1 MSYTSSGSSADTFEG
16 TYLVDE
22 VLDGEKGYARGPERS
37 LLSALL
43 FDGIQAYL
51 NFITSTG
58 GRAVKRYQ
66 EAFAWVNTRDSEYVF
81 SFESVCEGLGVDAE
95 FLRLGLINA
104 AESLDSASK
113 RRRRTF

>member
-1 MSYTSSGSSADTFEG
+1 MSSSQSAIQTDYFEG

-43 FDGIQAYL
+43 FDGIQAY
-51 NFITSTG
+51 FGYVASPQG
-58 GRAVKRYQ
+58 AAAKRHR
-66 EAFAWVNTRDSEYVF
+66 EAFSWVNAHGRQYIF
-81 SFESVCEGLGVDAE
+81 SFESVCEALGVDPE

-104 AESLDSASK
+104 AKSINENRKKS
-113 RRRRTF
+113 RRTF